1 MTTRLKQ
8 SETRNI
14 RRSEINLNP
23 VNPKRHTDEAVKLQ
37 KKNLQKVGFLGGI
50 VWNERTGNLIDGHRR
65 VMAMDLHY
73 KYDGTPE
80 TDYSL
85 KVEVVSLDE
94 KQEKQQL
101 TYMAVG
107 NTKADIDLIAQYAPD
122 IDLSSVGL
130 GADEINAITSLI
142 GTADLDIPDIGA
154 DLFGAG
160 DDDTKEEDGTE
171 EKGKDKGGGKTKEEK
186 TQHVKDI
193 KRKVREQAEERAK
206 DEAAYCTL
214 SFSNYDN
221 YLAFIELVGA
231 QEGDRYIKGESVLEI
246 IE

>member
-65 VMAMDLHY
+65 VKAMDLLY

-80 TDYSL
+80 TDYTL
-85 KVEVVSLDE
+85 KVEAVSLDE
-94 KQEKQQL
+94 KQEKEQL

-107 NTKADIDLIAQYAPD
+107 NTKADIDLIARYAPD
-122 IDLSSVGL
+122 IDLADVGL
-130 GADEINAITSLI
+130 GTDDLAVIGSLI
-142 GTADLDIPDIGA
+142 DGKDG
-154 DLFGAG
+154 G
-160 DDDTKEEDGTE
+160 DEEEEQTESNPTKTTE
-171 EKGKDKGGGKTKEEK
+171 EKIEHVKEMKRQTEEK
-186 TQHVKDI
+186 A
-193 KRKVREQAEERAK
+193 EQRAM

-214 SFSNYDN
+214 SFTNYDN

-231 QEGDRYIKGESVLEI
+231 TEGDRFIKGEHVLGM

>member
-14 RRSEINLNP
+14 KRSEINLNP

-65 VMAMDLHY
+65 VMALDLIN

-85 KVEVVSLDE
+85 KVEAVSLDE
-94 KQEKQQL
+94 KQEKEQL

-107 NTKADIDLIAQYAPD
+107 NTKADFDLIARYAPD
-122 IDLSSVGL
+122 IDLSDVGL
-130 GADEINAITSLI
+130 GADDLASISSLI

-154 DLFGAG
+154 ELFGPDG
-160 DDDTKEEDGTE
+160 SDEEDE
-171 EKGKDKGGGKTKEEK
+171 ESKAAEPPKTQEQKI
-186 TQHVKDI
+186 QHVKDM
-193 KRKVREQAEERAK
+193 KRETEEKAEQQAM

-221 YLAFIELVGA
+221 YMAFIELVGA
-231 QEGDRYIKGESVLEI
+231 MEGDRFIKGEKVLEM

>member
-14 RRSEINLNP
+14 KRSEINLNP
-23 VNPKRHTDEAVKLQ
+23 VNPKRHTEEAVKLQ
-37 KKNLQKVGFLGGI
+37 KKNLKKVGFLGGI

-65 VMAMDLHY
+65 VMAMDLLY

-85 KVEVVSLDE
+85 KVEAVNLDE
-94 KQEKQQL
+94 KQEKEQL

-107 NTKADIDLIAQYAPD
+107 NTKADFDLIARYAPD
-122 IDLSSVGL
+122 IDLSDVGL
-130 GADEINAITSLI
+130 GAEDLASITSLI

-154 DLFGAG
+154 ELFNFDGEKS
-160 DDDTKEEDGTE
+160 DEEPKPE
-171 EKGKDKGGGKTKEEK
+171 PQKTQEEK
-186 TQHVKDI
+186 TQHVKDM
-193 KRKVREQAEERAK
+193 KRQTEEKAEERAK

-221 YLAFIELVGA
+221 YMAFIELVGA
-231 QEGDRYIKGESVLEI
+231 MEGDRYIKGEKVLEM

>member
-65 VMAMDLHY
+65 VKAMDLHY

-80 TDYSL
+80 TDYTL
-85 KVEVVSLDE
+85 KVEAVSLDE
-94 KQEKQQL
+94 KQEKEQL

-107 NTKADIDLIAQYAPD
+107 NTKADIDLIARYAPD
-122 IDLSSVGL
+122 IDLADVGL
-130 GADEINAITSLI
+130 GADDLAAIVWALYSVAKNVTPEVKRQ
-142 GTADLDIPDIGA
+142 A
-154 DLFGAG
+154 
-160 DDDTKEEDGTE
+160 
-171 EKGKDKGGGKTKEEK
+171 KDKLHEFFKDFDE
-186 TQHVKDI
+186 KDI
-193 KRKVREQAEERAK
+193 KG
-206 DEAAYCTL
+206 
-214 SFSNYDN
+214 
-221 YLAFIELVGA
+221 LA
-231 QEGDRYIKGESVLEI
+231 
-246 IE
+246 

>member
-14 RRSEINLNP
+14 KRSEINLNP

-73 KYDGTPE
+73 KYDGTPK

-85 KVEVVSLDE
+85 KVEMVSLDE
-94 KQEKQQL
+94 KQEKEQF

-107 NTKADIDLIAQYAPD
+107 NTKADIDLIARYAPD
-122 IDLSSVGL
+122 IDLSDVGL
-130 GADEINAITSLI
+130 GADDIAAIGSLI

-154 DLFGAG
+154 ELFDFHG
-160 DDDTKEEDGTE
+160 EDGQRVVADA
-171 EKGKDKGGGKTKEEK
+171 EKPEKTKTEK
-186 TQHVKDI
+186 IQHVKDM
-193 KRKVREQAEERAK
+193 KRQTDEKAEERAK

-221 YLAFIELVGA
+221 YLDFIELVGA
-231 QEGDRYIKGESVLEI
+231 TEGDRYIKGERVLEM